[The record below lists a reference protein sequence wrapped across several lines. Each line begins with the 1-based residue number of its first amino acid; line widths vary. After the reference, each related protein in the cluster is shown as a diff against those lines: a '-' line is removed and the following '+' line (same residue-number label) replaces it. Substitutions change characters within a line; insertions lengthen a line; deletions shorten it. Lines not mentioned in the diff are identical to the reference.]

1 MDETSIV
8 SPNKSIGSDLDSYS
22 YIFDYIIKF
31 IKFYLINNKINYK
44 NEIKYE
50 KIHHF
55 ILNNKINYKNLVKF
69 SKDKFYDYKTC
80 ELLFKLILKGNITL
94 NNISVYQTSYGGCVG
109 MSGGPLINTET
120 GEILG
125 IMSFGLP
132 KDSFDKTNLFS
143 ISIDEIRSK
152 T

>member
-1 MDETSIV
+1 MSEIPFSNININLKCYNIGFISGRIPLLDLELISGKLRVKSFNSFTDYYAV
-8 SPNKSIGSDLDSYS
+8 SNGYIMKKIQLDLNSND
-22 YIFDYIIKF
+22 
-31 IKFYLINNKINYK
+31 
-44 NEIKYE
+44 
-50 KIHHF
+50 
-55 ILNNKINYKNLVKF
+55 
-69 SKDKFYDYKTC
+69 
-80 ELLFKLILKGNITL
+80 ITL